1 MNAIKK
7 TNNTSVR
14 LKEYMDKNNI
24 KQVDILKR
32 AEPYCKQYNV
42 KLTKQDLSQYVSG
55 KTEPNQDKLAILSM
69 ALNVDITWLMGFDVP
84 MERSDKKLN
93 NIDEKMIIEK
103 YNKLNKKQKE
113 NLLDYAEFLLQQQK
127 DK

>member
-1 MNAIKK
+1 MTEIKY
-7 TNNTSVR
+7 R
-14 LKEYMDKNNI
+14 LKEGL
-24 KQVDILKR
+24 DIRGMKPIDLCNK
-32 AEPYCKQYNV
+32 
-42 KLTKQDLSQYVSG
+42 TKISKSAISQYLSG
-55 KTEPNQDKLAILSM
+55 YAKPKADRIFIIAK
-69 ALNVDITWLMGFDVP
+69 ALDVNEAWLMGYDVP

>member
-1 MNAIKK
+1 MNTIKK
-7 TNNTSVR
+7 TNNTSIR

-24 KQVDILKR
+24 KQVDILKK

-84 MERSDKKLN
+84 M
-93 NIDEKMIIEK
+93 
-103 YNKLNKKQKE
+103 NKKTETTTNEILTLIETLSSSQQDSVI
-113 NLLDYAEFLLQQQK
+113 DYIQFLKSQSKK
-127 DK
+127 D

>member
-84 MERSDKKLN
+84 MERTPAT
-93 NIDEKMIIEK
+93 IDELITLI
-103 YNKLNKKQKE
+103 NS
-113 NLLDYAEFLLQQQK
+113 LDDNQQK
-127 DK
+127 NVIDYIQFLKSKKD

>member
-1 MNAIKK
+1 MNTIKK
-7 TNNTSVR
+7 ENNTSIR
-14 LKEYMDKNNI
+14 LKEYMNKNNM
-24 KQVDILKR
+24 KQVDILNK

-84 MERSDKKLN
+84 MERGKTTT
-93 NIDEKMIIEK
+93 DELITL
-103 YNKLNKKQKE
+103 YNS
-113 NLLDYAEFLLQQQK
+113 LDDNQQK
-127 DK
+127 NVIDYIQFLKSQSKKD